1 MSLSFWKK
9 RWSLED
15 WGFKMSLRLKWF
27 FFKRFFIVR
36 YRRAERFF
44 YWGWKLKDNCDNDY
58 VELYE
63 IIYLKLDRIDKK
75 VSDSY
80 SCWGDIGYGSQLRKL
95 KTAKELAKRLGD
107 DYCCLISHRDKMA
120 YKKQLFEIL
129 QKDSFNWWT

>member
-1 MSLSFWKK
+1 MFESLFDPIMTYNQV
-9 RWSLED
+9 R
-15 WGFKMSLRLKWF
+15 RKWF

-36 YRRAERFF
+36 YRRIERFF
-44 YWGWKLKDNCDNDY
+44 YWGWKLKDHYDNDY
-58 VELYE
+58 TELYE

-80 SCWGDIGYGSQLRKL
+80 VCWGDIGCGSQLRKL

-107 DYCCLISHRDKMA
+107 EYCCQISHRNKMA